1 MSSDTTL
8 PYDQDHSFNEFVSYS
23 DKNIKNIQK
32 TRAINIIN
40 SSIKNK
46 KIQEKKLKIINM
58 VYDSLNNNSEL
69 STFNISSYEA
79 DEMQLLENNQIV
91 DYLYHRYRYMAYP
104 REKIIDNYPPLLQIE
119 PASVCNFRCVFCYQ
133 IDETFNKKK
142 SGFMGTMTFD
152 LFKQIIDQIEG
163 EIGFITMASRGEPLL
178 AKDLPKMLDY
188 INGKFLTVKIN
199 TNASMLNEKMIHNI
213 LSSGVNTVVFSADA
227 AEENLY
233 SRLRVNGSL
242 NKTLKNI
249 ELFSKIKGKQYSD
262 TKLITRVSGVMY
274 DRKNQDLDSMV
285 QLWGSLVDQVSF
297 VNYCPWENIYK
308 AEPNNIKEPCSDLWR
323 RMFVWFDGSMNPCD
337 SDYKSILS
345 LGSIENN
352 TISELWCSEAFDSLR
367 KKHLSKDR
375 LSVNPC
381 NGCTVV

>member
-8 PYDQDHSFNEFVSYS
+8 SYDQDHSFDEFVSYS

>member
-8 PYDQDHSFNEFVSYS
+8 SYDQDHSFDEFVSYS

-91 DYLYHRYRYMAYP
+91 DYLYHRYRYMVYP

-142 SGFMGTMTFD
+142 RGLMGTMTFD

-199 TNASMLNEKMIHNI
+199 TNASMLNEKIIHNI

-323 RMFVWFDGSMNPCD
+323 RMFVWFDGSVNPCD

>member
-199 TNASMLNEKMIHNI
+199 TNASMLNEKIIHNI

-323 RMFVWFDGSMNPCD
+323 RMFIWFDGSVNPCD
-337 SDYKSILS
+337 SDYKSTLT

>member
-40 SSIKNK
+40 SSIRDK

-58 VYDSLNNNSEL
+58 VYESLNSNSKL

-91 DYLYHRYRYMAYP
+91 DYLYHRYRYMVYP
-104 REKIIDNYPPLLQIE
+104 REKIIDNYPPVLQIE
-119 PASVCNFRCVFCYQ
+119 PASVCNFRCVFCFQ

-163 EIGFITMASRGEPLL
+163 GIGFITMASRGEPLL

-227 AEENLY
+227 AEEKLY

>member
-8 PYDQDHSFNEFVSYS
+8 SYDQDHSFDEFVSYS

-323 RMFVWFDGSMNPCD
+323 RMFIWFDGSVNPCD
-337 SDYKSILS
+337 SDYKSTLT

>member
-1 MSSDTTL
+1 
-8 PYDQDHSFNEFVSYS
+8 
-23 DKNIKNIQK
+23 
-32 TRAINIIN
+32 
-40 SSIKNK
+40 
-46 KIQEKKLKIINM
+46 M
-58 VYDSLNNNSEL
+58 VYDSLNSNSKL

-104 REKIIDNYPPLLQIE
+104 RKKMIDDYPPVLQIE

-199 TNASMLNEKMIHNI
+199 TNASMLNEKIIHNI

-227 AEENLY
+227 ATENLY

-249 ELFSKIKGKQYSD
+249 ELFSKI
-262 TKLITRVSGVMY
+262 
-274 DRKNQDLDSMV
+274 RKNITQ
-285 QLWGSLVDQVSF
+285 
-297 VNYCPWENIYK
+297 I
-308 AEPNNIKEPCSDLWR
+308 PN
-323 RMFVWFDGSMNPCD
+323 
-337 SDYKSILS
+337 
-345 LGSIENN
+345 
-352 TISELWCSEAFDSLR
+352 
-367 KKHLSKDR
+367 
-375 LSVNPC
+375 
-381 NGCTVV
+381 

>member
-1 MSSDTTL
+1 MIYKTKT
-8 PYDQDHSFNEFVSYS
+8 YDPDYSFDEFVSYS

-40 SSIKNK
+40 SSVRNQE
-46 KIQEKKLKIINM
+46 IQEKKQKIINM
-58 VYDSLNNNSEL
+58 VYDAL
-69 STFNISSYEA
+69 SNHNKSSSFNISDYEA
-79 DEMQLLENNQIV
+79 DEMQLLENDQIV
-91 DYLYHRYRYMAYP
+91 DYLYHRYRYIVYP
-104 REKIIDNYPPLLQIE
+104 NEKLIDSYPPVLQIE

-142 SGFMGTMTFD
+142 SGFMGTMSLD
-152 LFKQIIDQIEG
+152 LFKQIIDQVEG
-163 EIGFITMASRGEPLL
+163 KIKFITMASRGEPLL
-178 AKDLPKMLDY
+178 AKDLPKMLGY
-188 INGKFLTVKIN
+188 TNGKFLTVKLN
-199 TNASMLNEKMIHNI
+199 TNASLLNEKMVHSI
-213 LSSGVNTVVFSADA
+213 LSSGINTVVFSADA

-249 ELFSKIKGKQYSD
+249 EMFQKIREKQYPD
-262 TKLITRVSGVMY
+262 AKIITRVSGVMY
-274 DRKNQDLDSMV
+274 KPEEQNIASLKN
-285 QLWGSLVDQVSF
+285 LWGPLVDQVAF
-297 VNYCPWENIYK
+297 VNYTPWENIYK
-308 AEPNNIKEPCSDLWR
+308 VEPNNIKEPCSDLWR
-323 RMFVWFDGSMNPCD
+323 RMFVWFDGTVNPCD
-337 SDYKSILS
+337 SDYKSILT

-381 NGCTVV
+381 NGCPVV

>member
-8 PYDQDHSFNEFVSYS
+8 PYDQDHSFDKFVSYS

-91 DYLYHRYRYMAYP
+91 DYLYHRYRYMVYP

>member
-8 PYDQDHSFNEFVSYS
+8 SYDQDRSFDEFVSYS

-40 SSIKNK
+40 SSIRDK

-91 DYLYHRYRYMAYP
+91 DYLYHRYRYMVYP
-104 REKIIDNYPPLLQIE
+104 REKIIDNYPPVLQIE

-323 RMFVWFDGSMNPCD
+323 RMFVWFDGSVNPCD